1 MLEET
6 FGASQVVLVVKNPPA
21 NTGDIRDVDSIP
33 ESGRSPRG
41 GNGNPLQCSCLE
53 NPHGQRRLA
62 DTLLRSLP
70 LSSQAFLLPVCLCPD
85 FLPFIKMP
93 VTGLCACV
101 LCVCS
106 VAQSCLTLCSP
117 MDCSS
122 PVSSIHGILQA
133 RRLVGCH
140 ALLQEIFLTQRSNP
154 HFLHFL
160 HCRWTR
166 YH

>member
-1 MLEET
+1 MEESA
-6 FGASQVVLVVKNPPA
+6 GARSLWNLWGRICHCLFLGSGGWLPAVLG
-21 NTGDIRDVDSIP
+21 TW
-33 ESGRSPRG
+33 
-41 GNGNPLQCSCLE
+41 
-53 NPHGQRRLA
+53 LA

-117 MDCSS
+117 MDCKA
-122 PVSSIHGILQA
+122 LFRCA
-133 RRLVGCH
+133 RPSGGPHCWDRVAG
-140 ALLQEIFLTQRSNP
+140 LLGP
-154 HFLHFL
+154 PG
-160 HCRWTR
+160 
-166 YH
+166 

>member
-1 MLEET
+1 MEESA
-6 FGASQVVLVVKNPPA
+6 GARSLWNLWGRICHCLFLGSGGWLPAVLG
-21 NTGDIRDVDSIP
+21 TW
-33 ESGRSPRG
+33 
-41 GNGNPLQCSCLE
+41 
-53 NPHGQRRLA
+53 LA

-122 PVSSIHGILQA
+122 PVSSIHGILKA